1 MCFGFFLLIAKTLWH
16 NVPLKKRMLRNLHKA
31 TCFRDWCISRQLW
44 WGHQIP
50 MWKLQDDDGVSYNK
64 VSAKTSN
71 TSVIDDEGNV
81 WVFGCDADEARRNAS
96 NLTEDGTIQNHELK
110 RVSCLGI
117 VI

>member
-1 MCFGFFLLIAKTLWH
+1 
-16 NVPLKKRMLRNLHKA
+16 
-31 TCFRDWCISRQLW
+31 
-44 WGHQIP
+44 

-117 VI
+117 VIWNNYLHSYLVISDCTF